1 MAREL
6 VETGEFI
13 EIFVDAPLAV
23 AEARDPKGLY
33 RKAREGQIRNFTGID
48 SPYEAPTAPD
58 LHLPT
63 ADHDPEALA
72 ERVLRYLEERQY
84 IPRRR

>member
-6 VETGEFI
+6 VEEGEFI

-33 RKAREGQIRNFTGID
+33 KKAREGQIANFTGID
-48 SPYEAPTAPD
+48 SPYEAPVAPD
-58 LHLPT
+58 LHLDT
-63 ADHDPEALA
+63 TTSDPDVLA
-72 ERVLRYLEERQY
+72 ERVLRYLMERGY
-84 IPRRR
+84 VPSRR